1 MQVNI
6 IITNRDYPRAVF
18 KKKAVI
24 LDSYIN
30 GDVSSGKI
38 VVAKPILSLLVL
50 AKLVW
55 SLIVLAW
62 PLVVLV
68 VLLYSLVVL
77 VYPLVVI
84 VFPLVVLVFPFV
96 CPLVVLVCPLAVS
109 VCPLVVPVVLCAGLF
124 TTDFFVV
131 IGDAGQFFWEII
143 AYEQYNF
150 H

>member
-6 IITNRDYPRAVF
+6 IITNTDFPKAVF
-18 KKKAVI
+18 KKKALI
-24 LDSYIN
+24 LDSYIK

-38 VVAKPILSLLVL
+38 VIAKPILSLLVL

-96 CPLVVLVCPLAVS
+96 CPFVVL

-131 IGDAGQFFWEII
+131 IGDTGQFFWEII